1 MAFLRAKVRGVRET
15 QRSLRRIERKADNP
29 SLQNAARLIAAE
41 ARRLAPRDSGRL
53 RRSIR
58 AQGSGQVGSR
68 VRYAPYVEYG
78 TRRRRYRDAQKFI
91 EKAIDNRTHE
101 IVSDIAKQIDDQVK
115 AEGGKPF
122 ARGAVSGFRRGRR

>member
-1 MAFLRAKVRGVRET
+1 MAALRARVSGIAET
-15 QRSLRRIERKADNP
+15 QGALRRIERRATNP
-29 SLQNAARLIAAE
+29 RLLYGTRLVAGE

-53 RRSIR
+53 RRSI
-58 AQGSGQVGSR
+58 QVQDSGRVGSR

-101 IVSDIAKQIDDQVK
+101 IVSDIAKQIDDQVI

-122 ARGAVSGFRRGRR
+122 ARGSSGVFRRGRF